1 MNRTNQNP
9 QHKSHPTKPRPQTPT
24 STSSFSPQPE
34 IEPAAAANQAKQFLS
49 PDAPNILALQRTM
62 GNKAIQRLIGQRQSK
77 VQRHWMPG
85 EQEEVQAM
93 PAIQRHWMPGEE
105 QEIQAKRLQR
115 QEDEEL
121 QETPAVQRVA
131 MSRSFGMP
139 GYVQRRAI
147 VQETI
152 NHHLWS
158 NAAAHRPIQREDG
171 KTPEA
176 PAPEA
181 KTEAKSTPIT
191 FTSPITFD
199 KTEIPADGKTTAQA
213 QVKFDPAGSTI
224 KWELDGERFGSSI
237 SDGGLVTPGSDLK
250 GNESAKLQV
259 KVVDSK
265 TPTNATTGFIT
276 LWDAKLFQAK
286 IDYPKFVAGTYS
298 FPNFRPYNFGKF
310 DVEYVPAGNVLNANM
325 RVKFEFPDDPVTP
338 PSARNLWGFFGGQ
351 ERKAVE
357 ARHKTYIT
365 NFINQVTTQ
374 WSGRY
379 QFKNVREPQSIWGK
393 LNPISVNLKVEDVE
407 SNQHFLIKAYTKT
420 AGTANVTGGG
430 VTSLYK
436 GDDVPKPAF
445 NPGTA
450 QGELTRVRRNTP
462 TPILFAN
469 NTTDVPGTDLGKLQF
484 LGTYLSRIN
493 NPKFDI
499 KIDGYASKTGDSA
512 KNQALSQSRADNV
525 ANVLRG
531 AGVAQHN
538 LAVNAHG
545 DSGSTA
551 DAGWR
556 KVEIASDIPVGWQ
569 NFQDVTA
576 HEFGHMLGL
585 DDEYAAGRGPLA
597 EHHDLVAKA
606 FGKEYADQVAK
617 AGDTDYGSV
626 MEGGSDVRIQHY
638 VTFWQGLVES
648 TLKGATPDPKF
659 GWDDWKFIG

>member
-1 MNRTNQNP
+1 
-9 QHKSHPTKPRPQTPT
+9 
-24 STSSFSPQPE
+24 
-34 IEPAAAANQAKQFLS
+34 
-49 PDAPNILALQRTM
+49 
-62 GNKAIQRLIGQRQSK
+62 
-77 VQRHWMPG
+77 MP
-85 EQEEVQAM
+85 
-93 PAIQRHWMPGEE
+93 
-105 QEIQAKRLQR
+105 
-115 QEDEEL
+115 
-121 QETPAVQRVA
+121 
-131 MSRSFGMP
+131 S
-139 GYVQRRAI
+139 
-147 VQETI
+147 
-152 NHHLWS
+152 
-158 NAAAHRPIQREDG
+158 
-171 KTPEA
+171 
-176 PAPEA
+176 
-181 KTEAKSTPIT
+181 
-191 FTSPITFD
+191 
-199 KTEIPADGKTTAQA
+199 
-213 QVKFDPAGSTI
+213 
-224 KWELDGERFGSSI
+224 
-237 SDGGLVTPGSDLK
+237 
-250 GNESAKLQV
+250 
-259 KVVDSK
+259 
-265 TPTNATTGFIT
+265 
-276 LWDAKLFQAK
+276 
-286 IDYPKFVAGTYS
+286 
-298 FPNFRPYNFGKF
+298 
-310 DVEYVPAGNVLNANM
+310 GNVLNANM

-365 NFINQVTTQ
+365 NFINQVTAQ

-393 LNPISVNLKVEDVE
+393 LNPISVSLKVEDVE
-407 SNQHFLIKAYTKT
+407 SNEHFLIKAFTKT

-436 GDDVPKPAF
+436 GNDVPQPAF

-462 TPILFAN
+462 TPLLFAN
-469 NTTDVPGTDLGKLQF
+469 NSTDVPGGELGKLQF

-512 KNQALSQSRADNV
+512 KNQTLSQNRADNV

-538 LAVNAHG
+538 LVVNAHG

-551 DAGWR
+551 DVGWR

-648 TLKGATPDPKF
+648 TLKGAVPDPKF